1 MEGGALAASTQPVQ
15 ARVADVVEA
24 GGHHAHGLASVETH
38 RAAAEAAVIRAGPA
52 GGAAFAAFAARAAAA
67 VEELPLHPRREAE
80 RLQDV
85 ALLLAQL
92 LQSCGQ
98 VGLRSGRGRATSG
111 AS

>member
-1 MEGGALAASTQPVQ
+1 MEGGALAASAQPVQ

-24 GGHHAHGLASVETH
+24 GGHHAHGLARVETH
-38 RAAAEAAVIRAGPA
+38 RAAAEAAVVRAGP

-67 VEELPLHPRREAE
+67 VEELPLHPRREAQ

-98 VGLRSGRGRATSG
+98 VGLRSGGGRARSG